1 MGEPKPHPPVKLICG
16 MISAHKELFD
26 KAASLLQ
33 ERFGPIDLKS
43 HVIPFNFTD
52 YYAEEMGENLR
63 RIFLSFQKL
72 IRPEDLVEIKLQT
85 NQFERK
91 FLYPGTERRMINL
104 DPGYVAAGKLILA
117 TTKDHSHRVYLG
129 KGIFAEAT
137 LRYYKGS
144 FRPWEWTYPDYRT
157 EEYIQIF
164 NQIRRIYMK
173 QLRDMREEMG

>member
-33 ERFGPIDLKS
+33 EKFGSIDLKS
-43 HVIPFNFTD
+43 YIIPFNFTD
-52 YYAEEMGENLR
+52 YYAEEMGENLK
-63 RIFLSFQKL
+63 RIFISFQKL
-72 IRPEDLVEIKLQT
+72 IWPEDLAEIKLQT
-85 NQFERK
+85 NQLERK

-104 DPGYVAAGKLILA
+104 DPGYVAAGKLVLA

-164 NQIRRIYMK
+164 NQIRKIYMR
-173 QLRDMREEMG
+173 QLREIRGEME